1 MWIFVSD
8 EEREMAVADQVL
20 GVQQIIQKIEEINSK
35 KTSPLL
41 RRKSQPK
48 NNGLMRNSTPI
59 YTTDEFYE
67 PMKVMK
73 NIQPNNNIAAVVGSQ
88 SFRKSR

>member
-8 EEREMAVADQVL
+8 EECEMTVADQVL

-59 YTTDEFYE
+59 YTTDELYE

-73 NIQPNNNIAAVVGSQ
+73 NKQPNNNIAAVVGSQ

>member
-1 MWIFVSD
+1 LVSGD
-8 EEREMAVADQVL
+8 ECEVTVADQVL

-41 RRKSQPK
+41 RRKSQAK
-48 NNGLMRNSTPI
+48 NNSLMRNSTPI

-73 NIQPNNNIAAVVGSQ
+73 NIQPNNNNVTAVVSSQ

>member
-1 MWIFVSD
+1 MVSGD
-8 EEREMAVADQVL
+8 ECEVTVADQVL

-41 RRKSQPK
+41 RRKSQAK
-48 NNGLMRNSTPI
+48 NNSLMRNSTPI

-73 NIQPNNNIAAVVGSQ
+73 NIQPNNNNVTAVVSSQ